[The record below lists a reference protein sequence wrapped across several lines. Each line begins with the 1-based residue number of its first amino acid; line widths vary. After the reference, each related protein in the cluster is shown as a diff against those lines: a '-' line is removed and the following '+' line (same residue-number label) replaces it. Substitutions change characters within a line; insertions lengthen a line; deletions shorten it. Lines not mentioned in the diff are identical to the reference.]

1 MNPDQHSHHSKP
13 EATVPTAH
21 SHEHAHEAP
30 APADDAATRALAEAL
45 GSSFKIVKFLMAALV
60 VIFIGSGI
68 FTVNPGEVAVILRF
82 GRPVGVGVEQMLKP
96 GLHWAFPYPI
106 DEVMKIAVGQ
116 SRTVVG
122 RAPWAPDLD
131 NPNASSGMVAPYLR
145 PGIDGCALTGDG
157 NIIHARATLKYRLQP
172 TGILNY
178 AFNYTD
184 VTNLLENVL
193 NNSLYY
199 AATHFTAEEAIFR
212 DKVAFNDM
220 VQKRLSQLIDETG
233 VGVAIESLDVETSAP
248 LDVRAA
254 FNAVLEAQQ
263 TSRTRVSESE
273 TYARSTTNAALGQAS
288 VVWNDGITRSNQLVR
303 TVDAEAKSFS
313 DQLPYYE
320 ANPDLFKQRLLTE
333 TMQRVLTNAQ
343 EKFFIPNRAD
353 GNPRELRLQL
363 NREPQKP
370 RTETFAP

>member
-13 EATVPTAH
+13 EAVAPVAH
-21 SHEHAHEAP
+21 AHEHEAP
-30 APADDAATRALAEAL
+30 APAEDAATRALAEAL
-45 GSSFKIVKFLMAALV
+45 GSSFKIVKLLMFALV
-60 VIFIGSGI
+60 VVFIGSGI

-82 GRPVGVGVEQMLKP
+82 GRPVGVGADQMLKP

-131 NPNASSGMVAPYLR
+131 NPNAVSMGPVLR

-212 DKVAFNDM
+212 DKVAFMDL
-220 VQKRLSQLIDETG
+220 VHKRLSQLIDETG

-263 TSRTRVSESE
+263 MSRTRISESE

-313 DQLPYYE
+313 DQLPYFE
-320 ANPDLFKQRLLTE
+320 ANPDLFKQRLLAA

-343 EKFFIPNRAD
+343 DKFFIPNRAD
-353 GNPRELRLQL
+353 GNTRELRLQL
-363 NREPQKP
+363 NREPQKS
-370 RTETFAP
+370 RSETSAP

>member
-1 MNPDQHSHHSKP
+1 MDQ
-13 EATVPTAH
+13 
-21 SHEHAHEAP
+21 HAHEAP
-30 APADDAATRALAEAL
+30 PPAEDAATRALAEAL

-68 FTVNPGEVAVILRF
+68 FTVNPGEVAVVLRF
-82 GRPVGVGVEQMLKP
+82 GRPVGMGQEQMLKP

-116 SRTVVG
+116 SRTVIG

-131 NPNASSGMVAPYLR
+131 NPNAASMAGPTLR
-145 PGIDGCALTGDG
+145 PGVDGCALTGDG

-172 TGILNY
+172 AGILNY
-178 AFNYTD
+178 AFNFTD
-184 VTNLLENVL
+184 VTNLLENIL
-193 NNSLYY
+193 DNSLYY
-199 AATHFTAEEAIFR
+199 AATHFTAEAAIFR
-212 DKVAFNDM
+212 DKVAFMDL
-220 VQKRLSQLIDETG
+220 VHQRLTQLIDEAG

-273 TYARSTTNAALGQAS
+273 AYARSTTNAALGQAS

-313 DQLPYYE
+313 DQLPYFE
-320 ANPDLFKQRLLTE
+320 ANPVLFKQRLLTE
-333 TMQRVLTNAQ
+333 TMRHVLTNV
-343 EKFFIPNRAD
+343 EDKFFVPIRAD
-353 GNPRELRLQL
+353 GKSRELRLQL
-363 NREPQKP
+363 SREPQKLKS
-370 RTETFAP
+370 ESVAP